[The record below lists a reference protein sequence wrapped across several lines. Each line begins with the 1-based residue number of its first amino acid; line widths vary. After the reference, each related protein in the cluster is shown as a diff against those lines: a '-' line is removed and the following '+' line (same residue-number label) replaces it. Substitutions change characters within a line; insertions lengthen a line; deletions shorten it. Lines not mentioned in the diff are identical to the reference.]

1 VRQQD
6 ERGVAGGM
14 FASGVRS
21 EGSGKK
27 MERNRLMKVQ
37 RRTEQIAEMTSS
49 LFYSVSVSLFIFDRC
64 AFFFETGHNF
74 RDVENS
80 GEMCHRHGRKVD
92 PRSNTTSV

>member
-1 VRQQD
+1 MRQQD
-6 ERGVAGGM
+6 ERGGM

-49 LFYSVSVSLFIFDRC
+49 FLSYSVSVSLFIFDRC

-74 RDVENS
+74 S
-80 GEMCHRHGRKVD
+80 GR
-92 PRSNTTSV
+92 